1 MPPSEILMVLG
12 GEPPA
17 EEILNWYMEESDL
30 TIAVD
35 KGWLA
40 FRHAGVLP
48 HILIGD
54 MDSWEGVKADVPNN
68 VELIE
73 DNDQNSSDFQKALR
87 LMESRVKAKKLVVLG
102 GLGNRTDHLLGNL
115 IHICTIP
122 QAIEVILDSSKEWI
136 YRVTVDTPLVIKG
149 QEGATISL
157 LSGDSCQG
165 VSSQGLK
172 WEINEEEFSFVG
184 QLSQSNLCI
193 SNEVKISVQSGN
205 LLVFLQK

>member
-12 GEPPA
+12 GEPPT

-136 YRVTVDTPLVIKG
+136 CRVTVDTPLIIKG

-172 WEINEEEFSFVG
+172 WEINDEKFSFVG
-184 QLSQSNLCI
+184 KLSQSNLCI

>member
-12 GEPPA
+12 GEPPT

-40 FRHAGVLP
+40 FRNAGVLP

-102 GLGNRTDHLLGNL
+102 GFGNRTDHLLGNL

-136 YRVTVDTPLVIKG
+136 CRVTVDTPLIIKG

-157 LSGDSCQG
+157 LTGDSCQG

-172 WEINEEEFSFVG
+172 WEINDEKFSFVG
-184 QLSQSNLCI
+184 KLSQSNLCI

>member
-12 GEPPA
+12 GEPPT

-40 FRHAGVLP
+40 FRNAGVLP

-102 GLGNRTDHLLGNL
+102 GFGNRTDHLLGNL
-115 IHICTIP
+115 IHMCTITQP
-122 QAIEVILDSSKEWI
+122 IEVILDSSKEWI
-136 YRVTVDTPLVIKG
+136 CRVTVDTPLIIKG

-157 LSGDSCQG
+157 LTGDSCQG

-172 WEINEEEFSFVG
+172 WEINDEKFSFVG
-184 QLSQSNLCI
+184 KLSQSNLCI